1 MVLIILFLIG
11 VLSGKYGAGIG
22 GISAVA
28 VAANI
33 SNQDGFGYSGYIPE
47 NEVLGTAFTG
57 YQAWPSGFSKGL
69 SAFVGGVYD
78 GTSIWMIPYNA
89 DRLMKVNPSTGEM
102 TGYSNWP
109 AGFSKGSNAFA
120 GGVYDGTNI
129 WLIPYS
135 ADRVIKVNATTG
147 VMTGYSSWP
156 DGSRGSELYIGGTF
170 DGTNIW
176 LTPYS
181 GSRLVKVDTTTGAMT
196 SYNSWPSGTVLGSY
210 PFQGSVFDGT
220 SLWLIPSGVDRLIKV
235 DPATGDMTGFN
246 NWPSGFTKSANA
258 FAGSVFDG
266 INIWLIPNN
275 ATHLVKFNTTTGVM
289 TGYNGWPGGFT
300 KGSES
305 FAGGVYDGTNIW
317 LVPQS
322 ANMLMKVN
330 AATGDMTGYN
340 SWPSGFKK
348 DNNAFMGG
356 VYDGENVWMIPFV
369 ADRLM
374 KFGDSTN
381 ADISSLMLSSGN
393 LTPTFASG
401 TTSYTA
407 SVANSVY
414 SITVTPTLA
423 DAGASV
429 KVNGTAVIS
438 GVASGAIPLAEG
450 ANSITIE
457 ATAADGK
464 ATKTYTVTLTREAP
478 VLSTNADI
486 SSLTLSSGSLTPTFV
501 SGTTSYTAS
510 VANSVSSITVTP
522 TVAEAGASVKVN
534 GTTVTSGAASDAIAL
549 IEGANPITI
558 EVIAADGT
566 SKTYTVIMTREAA
579 VLSTN
584 ADISSLMLSSG
595 SLTPTFASGTTS
607 YTVSVANS
615 VSSITVTPTVA
626 EAGASVKVNGTTVT
640 SGAASG
646 AIPLAEGANPISIEV
661 TAADGKATKTYTVTL
676 TREAPVL
683 STNADISSLTLSSGN
698 LTPTFASGT
707 TSYTASVAN
716 SVSSITATPTL
727 AEAGASVKVNGT
739 AVTSGAASD
748 AIALAEGV
756 NPITIEVTAV
766 DGKATKTYTVTLT
779 REAAVISEGGS
790 SSNTGNSG
798 GKVTSTNGTL
808 VVPVGSTGELSLPG
822 EVTVVIPAGASDK
835 ELIITI
841 ERLTDTKDL
850 LSDRQVLISPVYEIL
865 KNVTNNFTKSVTLTF
880 VFDEAGLKK
889 EQRPVVFYYDEVKK
903 VWVQIDGGKADG
915 NKITV
920 GVDHFTKF
928 AVMAVSKEKE
938 QSGSDQ
944 LTFSDITGH
953 WAASEIIKA
962 AQSGIVNG
970 YVNGMFKPNGVV
982 TREEFV
988 VMLMKALKPQIDAE
1002 KLKFTD
1008 SVKIGIW
1015 AQQAVEQAVQLGIVK
1030 GYSDGSFHPDAEITR
1045 TEMAVMIVKALAL
1058 KVEDSAVTSFV
1069 DDARIPNWAKGQ
1081 VAALKNLSLVSGKGN
1096 NEFAPNDKAT
1106 RAEAVT
1112 ILMKMIAQKS
1122 Y

>member
-1 MVLIILFLIG
+1 
-11 VLSGKYGAGIG
+11 
-22 GISAVA
+22 
-28 VAANI
+28 
-33 SNQDGFGYSGYIPE
+33 
-47 NEVLGTAFTG
+47 
-57 YQAWPSGFSKGL
+57 
-69 SAFVGGVYD
+69 
-78 GTSIWMIPYNA
+78 
-89 DRLMKVNPSTGEM
+89 
-102 TGYSNWP
+102 
-109 AGFSKGSNAFA
+109 
-120 GGVYDGTNI
+120 
-129 WLIPYS
+129 
-135 ADRVIKVNATTG
+135 
-147 VMTGYSSWP
+147 
-156 DGSRGSELYIGGTF
+156 
-170 DGTNIW
+170 
-176 LTPYS
+176 
-181 GSRLVKVDTTTGAMT
+181 
-196 SYNSWPSGTVLGSY
+196 
-210 PFQGSVFDGT
+210 
-220 SLWLIPSGVDRLIKV
+220 
-235 DPATGDMTGFN
+235 
-246 NWPSGFTKSANA
+246 
-258 FAGSVFDG
+258 
-266 INIWLIPNN
+266 
-275 ATHLVKFNTTTGVM
+275 
-289 TGYNGWPGGFT
+289 
-300 KGSES
+300 
-305 FAGGVYDGTNIW
+305 
-317 LVPQS
+317 
-322 ANMLMKVN
+322 
-330 AATGDMTGYN
+330 
-340 SWPSGFKK
+340 
-348 DNNAFMGG
+348 
-356 VYDGENVWMIPFV
+356 
-369 ADRLM
+369 
-374 KFGDSTN
+374 
-381 ADISSLMLSSGN
+381 
-393 LTPTFASG
+393 
-401 TTSYTA
+401 
-407 SVANSVY
+407 
-414 SITVTPTLA
+414 
-423 DAGASV
+423 
-429 KVNGTAVIS
+429 
-438 GVASGAIPLAEG
+438 
-450 ANSITIE
+450 
-457 ATAADGK
+457 
-464 ATKTYTVTLTREAP
+464 
-478 VLSTNADI
+478 
-486 SSLTLSSGSLTPTFV
+486 
-501 SGTTSYTAS
+501 
-510 VANSVSSITVTP
+510 
-522 TVAEAGASVKVN
+522 
-534 GTTVTSGAASDAIAL
+534 
-549 IEGANPITI
+549 
-558 EVIAADGT
+558 
-566 SKTYTVIMTREAA
+566 
-579 VLSTN
+579 
-584 ADISSLMLSSG
+584 
-595 SLTPTFASGTTS
+595 
-607 YTVSVANS
+607 
-615 VSSITVTPTVA
+615 TPTVA

-646 AIPLAEGANPISIEV
+646 AIPLAEGANSITIEV
-661 TAADGKATKTYTVTL
+661 TAADGTTKTYTVTL
-676 TREAPVL
+676 TRETAVL
-683 STNADISSLTLSSGN
+683 STNADISSLTLSRGS

-739 AVTSGAASD
+739 AVTSGTASG
-748 AIALAEGV
+748 AIPLAEGV
-756 NPITIEVTAV
+756 NPITIEVTAA
-766 DGKATKTYTVTLT
+766 DGTTKTYTVTMT

-865 KNVTNNFTKSVTLTF
+865 KNVTNNFTKSVTLTY

-903 VWVQIDGGKADG
+903 VWVQIDGGKVDG

-944 LTFSDITGH
+944 LTFSDIKGH

-988 VMLMKALKPQIDAE
+988 VMLMKALKPQIDAV